1 LSHERFLNRE
11 GRRSAVNPKTASHRK
26 AVVGC
31 AWKIVDKE
39 MIVLDTMMVKKN
51 SSTNAS
57 VSDLKSHTGFWLR
70 FVSNHV
76 SHAFARK
83 LQETGVTV
91 AEWVLLREMY
101 DREEIAPS
109 VLADLTGMT
118 RGAASKLIDRLL
130 AKQLVTRQD
139 RTDDRRFQDVAL
151 SASGHK
157 LVPSLAAIA
166 DQNDE
171 EFFSVLSR
179 AEREALISTL
189 KKLVQMHE
197 LYKFPTE

>member
-1 LSHERFLNRE
+1 VKRTS
-11 GRRSAVNPKTASHRK
+11 SKK
-26 AVVGC
+26 A
-31 AWKIVDKE
+31 A
-39 MIVLDTMMVKKN
+39 
-51 SSTNAS
+51 

-83 LQETGVTV
+83 LQDTGVTV

-101 DREEIAPS
+101 GREEIAPS

-139 RTDDRRFQDVAL
+139 RADDRRFQDVAL
-151 SASGHK
+151 STSGRK
-157 LVPSLAAIA
+157 LVPGLAAIA

-179 AEREALISTL
+179 PERETLIATL
-189 KKLVQMHE
+189 AKLVQMHQ
-197 LYKFPTE
+197 LHKFPTE